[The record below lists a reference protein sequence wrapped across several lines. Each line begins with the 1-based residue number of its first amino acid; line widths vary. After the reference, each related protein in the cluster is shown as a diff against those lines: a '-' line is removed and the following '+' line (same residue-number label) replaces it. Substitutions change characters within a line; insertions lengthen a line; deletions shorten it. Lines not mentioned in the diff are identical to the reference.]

1 MKTSYVTRKE
11 MQQFVKQVRSIYRRY
26 KGMVE
31 IAPNAQS
38 KIFWKMSVEHLEAS
52 VASIVSGHFH
62 AYRRTRKRS
71 IYGAKKW
78 MEDKLR
84 GQ

>member
-1 MKTSYVTRKE
+1 MLDYTSFTRRGE
-11 MQQFVKQVRSIYRRY
+11 WHLAVQLQAIIREAAEPLMWLAEHGGGESIRQHQVWLALNKLDAALS
-26 KGMVE
+26 
-31 IAPNAQS
+31 
-38 KIFWKMSVEHLEAS
+38 
-52 VASIVSGHFH
+52 